1 MGWLYEQKEIN
12 SLDDVPEGAVGFV
25 YKITNTKTGE
35 YYIGKKNFFS
45 KRTLPPLKGKK
56 RKRRVTREMKW
67 QTYRSSNDDVKEWEE
82 EDIELEILRFCQT
95 KKGMTYYEMKQQIL
109 HDVLADDKSMNGT
122 ILGKFWRKDLE
133 LD

>member
-1 MGWLYEQKEIN
+1 MGWLFEQNEIN

-25 YKITNTKTGE
+25 YKITNKKTGQ

-56 RKRRVTREMKW
+56 RKRRVTKEMKW
-67 QTYRSSNDDVKEWEE
+67 QSYRSSNSDVKKWKE
-82 EDIELEILRFCQT
+82 EDIELNILRFCMT
-95 KKGMTYYEMKQQIL
+95 KKGMTYYEMKEQVL
-109 HDVLADDKSMNGT
+109 HDVLNDDMSMNEN
-122 ILGKFWRKDLE
+122 IIGKFWRRDLE